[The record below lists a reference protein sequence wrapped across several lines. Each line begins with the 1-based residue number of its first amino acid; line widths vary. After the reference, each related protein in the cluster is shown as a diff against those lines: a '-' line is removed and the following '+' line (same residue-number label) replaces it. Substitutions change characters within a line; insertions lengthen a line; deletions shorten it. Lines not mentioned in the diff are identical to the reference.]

1 MQFRFCAEHATAN
14 AITFTVRG
22 AASSCD
28 AGRLSD
34 YETRGTHFALTAALQ
49 CFFNRMLAQ
58 SHCNYSARFHV
69 SRGGTEY
76 RKWEGNVDRRRR
88 EDRGAEGTDW
98 GEGPWPWFN
107 PHPTPHIGPHQD
119 CSLGL
124 ERGVFWT
131 SRYRLGLGII
141 RLIYIALQTSN
152 LTKKSLLSTEIFR
165 PPISISV

>member
-1 MQFRFCAEHATAN
+1 LAPSDLTILQCNRKSVHRPLGGIARGISRAVVGVCVRISRTSDLFVNMQMQFRFCAEHATAN

-28 AGRLSD
+28 AGRLSY

-58 SHCNYSARFHV
+58 SHCNCSARFHV

-76 RKWEGNVDRRRR
+76 RKWGGNVDRRRH

-98 GEGPWPWFN
+98 GEGP
-107 PHPTPHIGPHQD
+107 
-119 CSLGL
+119 
-124 ERGVFWT
+124 
-131 SRYRLGLGII
+131 
-141 RLIYIALQTSN
+141 
-152 LTKKSLLSTEIFR
+152 
-165 PPISISV
+165 